1 MWPALPPAGRIM
13 DIVASRK
20 IRSRV
25 PVHAATGSLDVMML
39 DGFVNFPSR
48 GACDIRSLRSLA
60 GFFVALGNERGKKT
74 AGFMNAHRGS

>member
-1 MWPALPPAGRIM
+1 M

-25 PVHAATGSLDVMML
+25 PVHAATDVMMH
-39 DGFVNFPSR
+39 DAFVNFHSR